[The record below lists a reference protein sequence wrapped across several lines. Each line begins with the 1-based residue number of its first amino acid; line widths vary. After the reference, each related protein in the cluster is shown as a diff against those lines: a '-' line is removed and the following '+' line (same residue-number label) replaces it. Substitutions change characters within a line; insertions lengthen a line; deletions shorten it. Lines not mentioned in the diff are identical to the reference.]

1 MPERLLAVPP
11 AFGPESQAF
20 VGVMAASFD
29 DQSRRLRDRVAG
41 LGVEHLEWQERPGRN
56 TVGMLMA
63 HLAGA
68 EIGWFYVVCGGL
80 SQDDGA
86 RVVNERLG
94 IDLASDGG
102 GMPLRADG
110 VHPASLKGRD
120 LEGYLDLLA
129 RARSATNELL
139 TTWDDA
145 SLDTTVTFGPM
156 TASHRWVLYHILE
169 HFAGTADRSAA
180 CCTACEI
187 VECRAYPRNGTSGC
201 SGTPTVLDYSSR
213 TPPWRH
219 SRMHRCG
226 VSLESR
232 TARSPPFG

>member
-11 AFGPESQAF
+11 AFDPESQAF

-169 HFAGTADRSAA
+169 HFAGHGGQIGSLLHCMRDSGVPGLP
-180 CCTACEI
+180 EK
-187 VECRAYPRNGTSGC
+187 RNVG
-201 SGTPTVLDYSSR
+201 L
-213 TPPWRH
+213 
-219 SRMHRCG
+219 
-226 VSLESR
+226 
-232 TARSPPFG
+232 